1 MNDLKKIAKQSKK
14 QSNLTQPSWFHAL
27 KKDRLTLGIT
37 DSAQEIL
44 TELDHIPSID
54 LQMKDILQ
62 NLDLLQERP
71 LTNLQTQRLNQKLK
85 QHPDSIFTLEIFE
98 TFHDLWYPQIQ
109 LSVETQQLLNPN
121 AQPYAPNNAETLRY
135 RSYIEHIL
143 FVLLCLQSSDR
154 SQIQLHLLAFIQWIN
169 RMSMAATTA
178 KISVREKP
186 SINSQILIELPKH
199 SAVTCLPNEDDHW
212 KKITLVTHPE
222 ITGYVIGAY
231 LKMQDV

>member
-121 AQPYAPNNAETLRY
+121 AQAYAPNNAETLRY

-186 SINSQILIELPKH
+186 
-199 SAVTCLPNEDDHW
+199 
-212 KKITLVTHPE
+212 
-222 ITGYVIGAY
+222 
-231 LKMQDV
+231 